1 MRSLHLLF
9 IMSSVLLFISCSSKS
24 EAPQLEESIVG
35 KWQGK
40 NESKTNYQDSNVPNK
55 PHSMEFLPSGKIL
68 WDMTTQEDTLRMAGD
83 YKFID
88 HNTIKVDFIR
98 YSNRSTIWD
107 ISYSSSSPPRESITI
122 RDCTADDVIATM
134 ERVH

>member
-9 IMSSVLLFISCSSKS
+9 ITSSVLLLISCSSQS

-35 KWQGK
+35 KWQGR
-40 NESKTNYQDSNVPNK
+40 NELNSNYSESKISKK